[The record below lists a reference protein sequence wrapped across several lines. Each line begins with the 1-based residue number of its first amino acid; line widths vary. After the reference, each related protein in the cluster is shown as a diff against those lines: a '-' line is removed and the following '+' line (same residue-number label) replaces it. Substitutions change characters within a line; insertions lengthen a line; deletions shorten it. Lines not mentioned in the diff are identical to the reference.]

1 MSTTQLPAV
10 EEATGTTNQHFSL
23 DADGKEVVDLSFQSE
38 GIGLPAEKG
47 YGWAQLE
54 FGEKI
59 GRDQRYTITR
69 KLGWGKNSSTWL
81 AWNEILNKYVA
92 VKLLTGHATDL
103 HERKMAWEEE
113 ALKRLTFPSES
124 DNCVHILEYFTMKGR
139 GSAGSHL
146 CFAMPLYGGDVGS
159 LIQSRTSPSPLPLVK
174 RILLHL
180 LRGIAFAHERG
191 IVHTDLKFDN
201 VLFTTPATT
210 RDIEKWIKEDPPRRN
225 PPELSSDG
233 VIRSAVSQPMK
244 LPSEEEALRA
254 TYVLADFGCALPS
267 GRHAHCNITPVLLR
281 APEVLLGGEWDTP
294 ADIWSFGC
302 LAYEL
307 VTNEVLFQYRTYDDF
322 SLTATENL
330 LYQMMFHA
338 CEEFEPDQLRVCPLA
353 GEYFNNNCELKKE
366 PTLGRWPVHEL
377 IAEHKLLSDE
387 ECLAAGAFI
396 QRCLRLNPEN
406 RATAKD
412 LLQDEWLRGVD

>member
-1 MSTTQLPAV
+1 MSATTITPN
-10 EEATGTTNQHFSL
+10 ESEPTTNQHFSV

-59 GRDQRYTITR
+59 GRDQRYTIAR

-81 AWNEILNKYVA
+81 AWNEILSKYVA
-92 VKLLTGHATDL
+92 VKVLTGHATDL

-124 DNCVHILEYFTMKGR
+124 ENCVHILEYFTMKGR

-146 CFAMPLYGGDVGS
+146 CFTMPLYGGDVRS
-159 LIQSRTSPSPLPLVK
+159 LIQSRTSPLPLPLVK

-180 LRGIAFAHERG
+180 LRGIAFAHERE

-210 RDIEKWIKEDPPRRN
+210 GDIETWIQEDPPRRN

-233 VIRSAVSQPMK
+233 VLRSAVSQPMK
-244 LPSEEEALRA
+244 LPSEEDALRA
-254 TYVLADFGCALPS
+254 TYILADFGCALPS
-267 GRHAHCNITPVLLR
+267 KHHANCSITPILLR

-307 VTNEVLFQYRTYDDF
+307 ITNEVLFRYRTLEVFD
-322 SLTATENL
+322 LTENENL
-330 LYQMMFHA
+330 LYQMMIFA
-338 CEEFEPDQLRVCPLA
+338 CEVFHSTQLNVCPLA
-353 GEYFNNNCELKKE
+353 GEYFNPDCQLKKA
-366 PTLGRWPVHEL
+366 PPLGIQPIHDL
-377 IAEHKLLSDE
+377 ISKHKLMPNDE
-387 ECLAAGAFI
+387 CRAAGTFI
-396 QRCLRLNPEN
+396 QRCLCLKPED
-406 RATAKD
+406 RVTAKD